1 LLFSWRLGGFARNFF
16 FPMRVDHKL
25 SPYAVVFAESGYN
38 RYSLAV
44 LTGVLETDERFTDL
58 DLYFVKTPHL
68 ADHVVTLA
76 KRYQKLVVAFSFH
89 TANIIEIGKTIGGLR
104 DRLEQNAI
112 ENVLFI
118 AGGPHPSGDPV
129 GTLRLGFDVVVIG
142 EGEVTFPNLL
152 ERYFTEKPYAD
163 IKGLGFLDADGQY
176 HFTGHPELIDFSDF
190 PPFAFKHRRFCPIE
204 ISRGCPWGCQ
214 FCQTSFFMG
223 GRMRHRSLDSMMKYT
238 ELMKSLGLRVM
249 RFISP
254 ASFAYGSPNGR
265 TVNLDALETMLKAIS
280 TLYKKQQIFL
290 GSFPS
295 EVRPEQVSPEA
306 LGLIRTYCANR
317 KIFIG
322 AQSGSEALLEALH
335 RGHGVAEVIHSVELT
350 FAAGLTAHVDFIFGL
365 PGETSKD
372 REATLALMQ
381 RLTRM
386 GARIHS
392 HAFMP
397 LVGTPLAQSQP
408 GMVDPE
414 IRQFLFRLQGNR
426 LGHGRWKQQERIAQA
441 TTAFLA
447 RQQ

>member
-1 LLFSWRLGGFARNFF
+1 
-16 FPMRVDHKL
+16 
-25 SPYAVVFAESGYN
+25 
-38 RYSLAV
+38 
-44 LTGVLETDERFTDL
+44 
-58 DLYFVKTPHL
+58 
-68 ADHVVTLA
+68 
-76 KRYQKLVVAFSFH
+76 
-89 TANIIEIGKTIGGLR
+89 
-104 DRLEQNAI
+104 
-112 ENVLFI
+112 
-118 AGGPHPSGDPV
+118 
-129 GTLRLGFDVVVIG
+129 VIG

-163 IKGLGFLDADGQY
+163 IKGLGLLDADGQY
-176 HFTGHPELIDFSDF
+176 HFTGHPEQIDFSNF

-254 ASFAYGSPNGR
+254 ASFAYGSPDGR
-265 TVNLDALETMLKAIS
+265 TVNLDALETMLKAVS

-295 EVRPEQVSPEA
+295 EVRPEQVSKEA
-306 LGLIRTYCANR
+306 LGLIRTYCANQH
-317 KIFIG
+317 IVIG

-335 RGHGVAEVIHSVELT
+335 RGHGVAEVIRAVELT
-350 FAAGLTAHVDFIFGL
+350 FVAGLTAHVDFIFGL
-365 PGETSKD
+365 PGETPKD

-386 GARIHS
+386 YARIHS
-392 HAFMP
+392 HTFMP

-408 GMVDPE
+408 GVVDPE

-426 LGHGRWKQQERIAQA
+426 QGHGRWKRQERIAQA

-447 RQQ
+447 RSKE